1 MDKKYILTF
10 SISVLV
16 LSCVVLLCLTFLTP
30 QQTVNINSSLKEYN
44 GINKNDYAY
53 TQTKDINV
61 DNLVTEYTIT
71 NNEISKFKG
80 NYQYVPGN
88 TNPFSPASE
97 LYDEDGNLKNNTNS
111 GSSSSSTAG
120 K

>member
-44 GINKNDYAY
+44 GINKNDYVY

-97 LYDEDGNLKNNTNS
+97 LYDENGNLKNNTNS